1 MLKDLLLPKWISGYK
16 LVKFLEN
23 KKKTEVKL
31 QPPVLFGRP
40 CQIRTGDQLIKSPR
54 IVPDILT

>member
-31 QPPVLFGRP
+31 QPLFYLVGPAR
-40 CQIRTGDQLIKSPR
+40 CELATN
-54 IVPDILT
+54 